1 MSCISNSSDI
11 NQTFI
16 IEPLSITGGSPTL
29 SACTAL
35 FSNEIIS
42 CSGDTEIILSTGNI
56 IFNGN
61 LYTDNDLTASNINVG
76 SSILPKQDN
85 VVNIGTPL
93 KRFRDINVYSGITS
107 VWSATTVVYSP
118 ILDLGFD
125 SMGNHRI
132 LTADSSVLDSDILLG
147 GGY

>member
-1 MSCISNSSDI
+1 MSCTSNSSDI

-35 FSNEIIS
+35 FTNEIIS
-42 CSGDTEIILSTGNI
+42 CSGDTEILLTTGNI

-76 SSILPKQDN
+76 SSIVPTQDN
-85 VVNIGTPL
+85 IVNIGTPL
-93 KRFRDINVYSGITS
+93 RRFRDINVYSGVTS
-107 VWSATTVVYSP
+107 IWSATTVYSP
-118 ILDLGFD
+118 TLDLGFD
-125 SMGNHRI
+125 SMGNHRV
-132 LTADSSVLDSDILLG
+132 LTANSSVLDSDILLG